1 MGITSPTPQ
10 DLSEILVTPFLDQAS
25 NRHDLT
31 PVEVAAARLCAKP
44 EPGHR
49 FNEVQESYLF
59 QKSKTISNEVNRY
72 DSSGL
77 RFIPG
82 SKRIAF
88 QTPNAASPWL
98 PLMLR
103 HLTFNAFLRRVT
115 ASLQTS
121 STSCPTFPTFN
132 KKTAKVVQLLNY
144 AERFKSNKWTEHD
157 ETTSALQLMLLLEES
172 RMNWDA
178 KLPVGSIT

>member
-1 MGITSPTPQ
+1 
-10 DLSEILVTPFLDQAS
+10 
-25 NRHDLT
+25 
-31 PVEVAAARLCAKP
+31 
-44 EPGHR
+44 
-49 FNEVQESYLF
+49 
-59 QKSKTISNEVNRY
+59 
-72 DSSGL
+72 
-77 RFIPG
+77 
-82 SKRIAF
+82 
-88 QTPNAASPWL
+88 
-98 PLMLR
+98 MLR

-144 AERFKSNKWTEHD
+144 AERFKSNKWT
-157 ETTSALQLMLLLEES
+157 ALQLMLLLEES